1 LSTITYVNG
10 EIPTSAI
17 CTASTPANTK
27 DAVNQ
32 PKDHQNVVEISVD
45 KVKKQKIS
53 VKDRMTLV
61 LHQKQQQTSTTSE
74 MFQQQPSPSYVSQFH
89 HRNQTFIQAFSLSLK
104 QKPYHNI

>member
-32 PKDHQNVVEISVD
+32 PKEHQNVVEISVD

-53 VKDRMTLV
+53 VDKTNMQYL
-61 LHQKQQQTSTTSE
+61 
-74 MFQQQPSPSYVSQFH
+74 
-89 HRNQTFIQAFSLSLK
+89 
-104 QKPYHNI
+104 